1 MSCEKLLYQS
11 VPSSY
16 SFVGNDED
24 HSETLHQSHERK
36 TRARRVLWCIAQA
49 AVVLVVI
56 VQSIAIGYMSRGTQ
70 SSCQSAHGMPLH
82 RTEPRTIYQHSKYV
96 SSDEDEASE
105 AWDSIL
111 AGHGVV
117 AIEPE
122 YAAAKSLPDTVVLPN
137 SGGRLAYVIEAY
149 HAIHCIAGIRKHYMA
164 LDRNETKYWSSGHDR
179 HCFDALRQYVMCNID
194 DTLLHTWG
202 HRDAGHDQ
210 EKKCHNWD
218 RLREWAEVRSA
229 NYFDYEPGMGTHHL
243 DNYHEG
249 DGLPAGSLS
258 G

>member
-1 MSCEKLLYQS
+1 MASEKQQYQS
-11 VPSSY
+11 VPSSE
-16 SFVGNDED
+16 SFVSDD
-24 HSETLHQSHERK
+24 DDQSVTSSQSHERN
-36 TRARRVLWCIAQA
+36 TRARRVLWSIAQVT
-49 AVVLVVI
+49 VVLVVI
-56 VQSIAIGYMSRGTQ
+56 VQSIVIGLLGRSIPN
-70 SSCQSAHGMPLH
+70 SCQSAHGMPLH

-105 AWDSIL
+105 AWESIL

-122 YAAAKSLPDTVVLPN
+122 YAAAKSLPNTVVLPN
-137 SGGRLAYVIEAY
+137 SGGKLTYVIEAY

-194 DTLLHTWG
+194 DTLLKTWG

-210 EKKCHNWD
+210 EKKCHDWD
-218 RLREWAEVRSA
+218 RLRQWAEERSA

-249 DGLPAGSLS
+249 DGLPVGSLS
-258 G
+258 